1 MRKVC
6 LALIVAALVGG
17 VARPAAA
24 VLQFYQVF
32 DKVYLAENPN
42 EEFKKA
48 AHDPKMRCLICHQ
61 GRLRKNHNPYGKH
74 LVELLDRKTDAKD
87 VEKIKAALA
96 KVGEMHSD
104 PDDDASPTYA
114 EMIEAGT
121 FPGGTLEEASAEP
134 PKAP

>member
-6 LALIVAALVGG
+6 LALLVAALVGG
-17 VARPAAA
+17 VARPASA
-24 VLQFYQVF
+24 VLQFLQVF
-32 DKVYLAENPN
+32 DKTYLAEHPN
-42 EEFKKA
+42 QEFAKEA
-48 AHDPKMRCLICHQ
+48 RGGKMRCLICHQ
-61 GRLRKNHNPYGKH
+61 GKLRKNHNPYGLH
-74 LVELLDRKTDAKD
+74 LVELLDRKTDTKD

-104 PDDDASPTYA
+104 PEDDTSPTYA

-121 FPGGTLEEASAEP
+121 FPGGTLEEASKEP